1 MPFSHAQADF
11 DDPDVVDRAIFERI
25 TMPAAEVEAT
35 ALAGRDAARSAKR
48 KRGASPL
55 EAPEGHLVEAKVIV
69 YLAEAYRYGLDADNA
84 PGRDDVLKSTWCT

>member
-1 MPFSHAQADF
+1 
-11 DDPDVVDRAIFERI
+11 
-25 TMPAAEVEAT
+25 MPAAEVEAA

-69 YLAEAYRYGLDADNA
+69 YLAEAYRYGTDADKK
-84 PGRDDVLKSTWCT
+84 PGRSYRICRMHLNNSSHSLHSAGGCVRRGGGRKTKY

>member
-1 MPFSHAQADF
+1 MYLFKPLSHPQAYF

-25 TMPAAEVEAT
+25 TMPAAEVAAA

-69 YLAEAYRYGLDADNA
+69 YLAEAYRY
-84 PGRDDVLKSTWCT
+84 R